1 MGRKLGKAE
10 KCEEWKRRGKQRMKK
25 GRSERAKSK
34 GVGGGGVVKMEGVRW
49 AVLVHHWGKG
59 RETDI

>member
-1 MGRKLGKAE
+1 MF
-10 KCEEWKRRGKQRMKK
+10 
-25 GRSERAKSK
+25 
-34 GVGGGGVVKMEGVRW
+34 GGGGVVKMEGVRW

>member
-1 MGRKLGKAE
+1 MF
-10 KCEEWKRRGKQRMKK
+10 
-25 GRSERAKSK
+25 
-34 GVGGGGVVKMEGVRW
+34 GGGVVKMEGVRW